1 MCALAGSSRIIAI
14 IISNKN
20 FLKQVSSIFMGM
32 MEPGVE
38 KEARDFGGLLNF
50 MYFNAF

>member
-20 FLKQVSSIFMGM
+20 FLKQVSSIMGK
-32 MEPGVE
+32 MERGVE